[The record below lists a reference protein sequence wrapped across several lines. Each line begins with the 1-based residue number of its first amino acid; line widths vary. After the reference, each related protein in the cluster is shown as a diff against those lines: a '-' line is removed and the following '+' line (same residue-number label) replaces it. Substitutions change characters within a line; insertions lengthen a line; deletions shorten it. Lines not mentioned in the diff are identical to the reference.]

1 LRKSSKGTLATALAV
16 SIALATAACT
26 PAEPPRP
33 DPTEVVT
40 EYLEAI
46 ASGDATTARKLDATG
61 IDDADRRWADL
72 ETLRTDAVLAGA
84 QRIEN
89 VTVDPDTTRSVAAA
103 GDPQDARQVTF
114 TYELAGQ
121 QVSSALDVT
130 WNAEDD
136 EWQLADSLTMHLY
149 VMAEVNA
156 IEKALVSFDVP
167 GASVRQPTDQEA
179 ATLNF
184 LVYPAVYSVTADLDP
199 ALLTD
204 PTAGVTQEVTVDLA
218 AQPAAVFPVT
228 QLP

>member
-1 LRKSSKGTLATALAV
+1 MSRSARRFITVALAGGIV
-16 SIALATAACT
+16 LATAACS

-33 DPTEVVT
+33 DPTEVVV

-46 ASGDATTARKLDATG
+46 AAGDATTARELDATG
-61 IDDADRRWADL
+61 IDDVDRRWADL
-72 ETLRTDAVLAGA
+72 DTLRTDAVLAGA

-89 VTVDPDTTRSVAAA
+89 VTVDPDTATSVAAA

-156 IEKALVSFDVP
+156 TEKALVSFDLP

-204 PTAGVTQEVTVDLA
+204 QAAGVTQEVAVDLA
-218 AQPAAVFPVT
+218 VQPAAVFDVT